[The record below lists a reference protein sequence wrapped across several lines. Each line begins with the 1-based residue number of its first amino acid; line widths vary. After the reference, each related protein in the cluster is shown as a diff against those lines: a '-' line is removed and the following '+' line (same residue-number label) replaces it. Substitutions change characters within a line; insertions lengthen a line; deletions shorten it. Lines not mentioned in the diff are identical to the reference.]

1 MMPASP
7 PLGFFF
13 WRVRT
18 VLLAVARCS
27 FSMASRLDRIFR
39 SCSQRGGKLRSKLTG
54 RLRGKLRNEQ
64 QAEGRVLKSRS
75 IFPKYASTAHLN
87 VWGIERDLRI
97 LAGQTVLEGVPQ
109 RECLVLQAEKLKR
122 PWLGNKCKKNDSQ
135 HYSERHY
142 AAGH

>member
-39 SCSQRGGKLRSKLTG
+39 SCSQRGGKLRGKLKAKLISKLMGQLRSRLTG
-54 RLRGKLRNEQ
+54 KLRGQLRGKLRGKLRSKLM
-64 QAEGRVLKSRS
+64 GR
-75 IFPKYASTAHLN
+75 
-87 VWGIERDLRI
+87 LRPI
-97 LAGQTVLEGVPQ
+97 
-109 RECLVLQAEKLKR
+109 
-122 PWLGNKCKKNDSQ
+122 
-135 HYSERHY
+135 
-142 AAGH
+142 

>member
-39 SCSQRGGKLRSKLTG
+39 SCSQRGGKLRGKLKAKLISKLMGQLRSRLTGKLRGQLRGKLRSKLMG

-64 QAEGRVLKSRS
+64 QAEGRVLTSRS

-87 VWGIERDLRI
+87 V
-97 LAGQTVLEGVPQ
+97 
-109 RECLVLQAEKLKR
+109 
-122 PWLGNKCKKNDSQ
+122 
-135 HYSERHY
+135 
-142 AAGH
+142 